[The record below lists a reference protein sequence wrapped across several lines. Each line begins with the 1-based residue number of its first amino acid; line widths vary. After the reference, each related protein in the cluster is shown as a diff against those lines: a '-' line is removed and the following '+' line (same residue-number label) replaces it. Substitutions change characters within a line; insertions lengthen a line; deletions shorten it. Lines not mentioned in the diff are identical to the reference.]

1 MNKRFKR
8 IYIEITN
15 VCNLDCTF
23 CPKNSRTPKFM
34 KIEEFENIL
43 KSIKGYSDYLYF
55 HVLGEPLLH
64 PEIDKFLDLCHQ
76 YNYKVNITTNGFLIK
91 ENGYKIINKPA
102 LRQMN
107 FSLHSF
113 DANTLNISLQD
124 YLDNILNFVEEANI
138 ITSLRLW
145 NIKNVLNN
153 NDKQI
158 ILEKNRHIL
167 EKIENFLGLS
177 YKIEEK
183 ITSGNGLKLSPNI
196 YISQASQFIWPNAS
210 LTSDLDENGFCHG
223 LRDHIAI
230 LVDGTVVP
238 CCLDS
243 EGTIALGNIGSSSF
257 KEIIESERALNM
269 YEGLSRRKLVE
280 SLCRKCNYRK
290 RFDI

>member
-1 MNKRFKR
+1 MTKKFKR

-15 VCNLDCTF
+15 ICNLNCTF
-23 CPKNSRTPKFM
+23 CPKNSRTPSFM

-43 KSIKGYSDYLYF
+43 KSIKGYTDYLYF

-64 PEIDKFLDLCHQ
+64 PDIDRFLDLCKE
-76 YNYKVNITTNGFLIK
+76 YNYKVNITTNGTIIK
-91 ENGYKIINKPA
+91 EKKHKIIHKPA

-113 DANTLNISLQD
+113 DANTLNISLD
-124 YLDNILNFVEEANI
+124 EYLDDILNFVKEADI

-145 NIKNVLNN
+145 NIKNVINTA
-153 NDKQI
+153 DKQSI
-158 ILEKNRHIL
+158 YEKNRHIL
-167 EKIENFLGLS
+167 KRIEDFLGLD

-183 ITSGNGLKLSPNI
+183 ITSGNGIKITSNI
-196 YISQASQFIWPNAS
+196 YISQASQFIWPDAK
-210 LTSDLDENGFCHG
+210 LTSDLDSKGFCHG

-230 LVDGTVVP
+230 LVDGTMVP

-243 EGTIALGNIGSSSF
+243 EGTIALGNINNSSF
-257 KEIIESERALNM
+257 KEVLEGERAINM
-269 YEGLSRRKLVE
+269 YEGLSGRKLVE
-280 SLCRKCNYRK
+280 SLCRKCDYRR